1 VGASRDQVYSSLKM
15 SSALS
20 RPETSHPSPPRSEP
34 EPHRTGAVGER
45 PFLPSVAVVGAG
57 NMGRHHARLLSQN
70 RNVGDV
76 VICDPDPRRR
86 SALQLDYPVE
96 TVADLDAL
104 LERRPLPSAAVVAVP
119 THLHHPIGSRLLST
133 GIPCLIEK
141 PIAASLE
148 EADDLERMAR
158 ERGVTLAVGHVER
171 FNPAVREL
179 KRLIDGDVIGEAKLL
194 IARRAGPGPLPS
206 KDRDSDVIIDIGI
219 HDIDVLMYL
228 LGGVP
233 KSVFAAG
240 GRSELSPVVVD
251 YAAIT
256 LDFGGVVAQIQV
268 DWVSPCKVRRLDV
281 VGTGG
286 MATLEYITQDL
297 SLYMPAGAP
306 RADDFS
312 QLVMAARANPSGQ
325 RVEVKP
331 SEPLA
336 VELDGFIE
344 KVATGL
350 GQVVTATEA
359 RAALAVAVAA
369 SEQLSL

>member
-1 VGASRDQVYSSLKM
+1 M
-15 SSALS
+15 SSAFS
-20 RPETSHPSPPRSEP
+20 RPETSAPSSIGADGGQSEFRRKRDV
-34 EPHRTGAVGER
+34 EEGL
-45 PFLPSVAVVGAG
+45 FLPSVAVVGAG

-70 RNVGDV
+70 RKVGEV
-76 VICDPDPRRR
+76 VICDPDGQRR
-86 SALQLDYPVE
+86 SALQLDFS
-96 TVADLDAL
+96 VAAVGDLDAL
-104 LERRPLPSAAVVAVP
+104 LQRQPLPSAAVVAAP
-119 THLHHPIGSRLLST
+119 THLHHQIGSRLLST

-148 EADDLERMAR
+148 EADDLDRIAKDQ
-158 ERGVTLAVGHVER
+158 GVTLAVGHVER

-194 IARRAGPGPLPS
+194 IARRAGPGPLPP

-233 KSVFAAG
+233 TSIFAAG

-256 LDFGGVVAQIQV
+256 LDFDGVVAQIQV

-331 SEPLA
+331 AEPLA
-336 VELDGFIE
+336 VELDGFID
-344 KVATGL
+344 KVATGV

>member
-1 VGASRDQVYSSLKM
+1 M
-15 SSALS
+15 SSAFS
-20 RPETSHPSPPRSEP
+20 GPETSARSLL
-34 EPHRTGAVGER
+34 GADSGQSRRKGGVEEG
-45 PFLPSVAVVGAG
+45 PLLPSVAVVGAG
-57 NMGRHHARLLSQN
+57 TMGRHHARLLSQN
-70 RNVGDV
+70 RKVGQV
-76 VICDPDPRRR
+76 VVCDPDGQRR
-86 SALQLDYPVE
+86 SALQLDYSVE
-96 TVADLDAL
+96 AVADLDAL
-104 LERRPLPSAAVVAVP
+104 LDRRPLPSAAVVAVP
-119 THLHHPIGSRLLST
+119 THLHHQVGSRLLSL

-141 PIAASLE
+141 PIAANLE
-148 EADDLERMAR
+148 DADDLERIAK

-219 HDIDVLMYL
+219 HDIDVLLYL
-228 LGGVP
+228 LGAVP
-233 KSVFAAG
+233 KSIFAAG
-240 GRSELSPVVVD
+240 GRSQLSPVVVD

-256 LDFGGVVAQIQV
+256 LDFQGIVAQIQV

-286 MATLEYITQDL
+286 MAVLEYITQDL

-331 SEPLA
+331 AEPLA
-336 VELDGFIE
+336 VELEGFIDR
-344 KVATGL
+344 VRTGS

-359 RAALAVAVAA
+359 RAALAIAVAA
-369 SEQLSL
+369 SQQLTV